1 MRVREAEI
9 VLTETDMDTRR
20 KELEVYDASLRER
33 ERKLLVETR
42 HVDERDEAVRAL
54 EDKVRSRELDA
65 EKISIDL
72 RERNLEANLLVEKY
86 TRLLS
91 DVEKR
96 EKICVDQLA
105 RFDTWEKALLDKES
119 SLETLQNY
127 VEELQKRYKD
137 TAEKEQELDAKILAH
152 QHVVDR
158 FYSVEVSRF
167 ATLYNAQ
174 MKELEE
180 LMSQQMK
187 IVLNHQNDTTKSYCE
202 LQLKEKESSV
212 VQTMHKE
219 VATAHKSLLVNLQE
233 VEKEKTSVIEE
244 VRQQGER
251 NRRRDASIDASVT
264 QPQSRT
270 AFKPAP
276 SLLLQ
281 QVWRRDKSIEN

>member
-1 MRVREAEI
+1 
-9 VLTETDMDTRR
+9 MDTRR